1 MKTAETREGSVLEMN
16 KDHFGKK
23 GTINSTTEVYKGKS
37 FSFEVEGI
45 TLPNGR
51 EAEMGRVHHPGSTA
65 IVPVFDD
72 GTVALTLQYRH
83 AVREYLLEI
92 PAGTLEPDES
102 PLACARRELQEETG
116 LEAKDVTELARV
128 HILPSYSDEVITV
141 YLAGDFKET
150 KQHLDEDEII
160 QVVKVPFKEV
170 VEMIGDGRITDALT
184 ILSIQ
189 KAQQYLQSRSPS

>member
-1 MKTAETREGSVLEMN
+1 MDKV
-16 KDHFGKK
+16 HFGKMA
-23 GTINSTTEVYKGKS
+23 TVNSTTEVYKGKS

-45 TLPNGR
+45 TLPNGK
-51 EAEMGRVHHPGSTA
+51 ETEMCRVHHPGSTA

-102 PLACARRELQEETG
+102 PLACAGRELQEETG
-116 LEAKDVTELARV
+116 LEANELMELARV

-141 YLAGDFKET
+141 YLARDFKET
-150 KQHLDEDEII
+150 KQNLDEDEII

-189 KAQQYLQSRSPS
+189 KARLYLKPSMSD